1 MQSSA
6 KSIKFLPIQGNKV
19 FKENDEIK
27 IKIDAGSAPM
37 INTNNSYLIFSIQI
51 PNCPVYM
58 NPSQFLGGGRIF
70 REMTI
75 TDFNE
80 QVQLENITD
89 LHLLESI
96 AAYYGENENDKN
108 IRGIFNGRCPNIA
121 EVFHESTDFTV
132 PTNNSRGGGTISQ
145 YYQKSPAV
153 AGGTASVNSDL
164 SRKVQVLYRFNLSGI
179 LNPYRTENWANI
191 LTQGITIRLRLLPAH
206 KLLVPRQIRSQATAA
221 AGDVTARPAFDGG
234 MGQIEK
240 LETRDMGNGTEEQV
254 GTNGRRQTIAVE
266 GSATAFNDP
275 RVYAIRG
282 FVDAAGAQ
290 QLGQDPIPNNPGVAI
305 VPISGL
311 ILANPTD
318 GSAEYVNKFRTADLN
333 NCLFKVGGK
342 VRIAKR
348 AGGNFTAAECFGSQN
363 GMTEKI
369 AEVRVRT
376 GRIELL
382 FENNVTVTDRIA
394 LGTPIIPDLN
404 DINISYEVTDV
415 QYTAEVVSMPPQ
427 YLEQLVQR
435 FNSGK
440 TVIQYRTYDDYK
452 INIPSGATQT
462 ELYIPADNTRAFAF
476 LNYNERLIGEA
487 PQVDNLLPPNYVNQ
501 TAAGAFLDGIQ
512 GLEYQFNINGNL
524 VPQLP
529 VSLES
534 VCRSDDIK
542 GVSVLAQIELEKA
555 LMATSI
561 PIKNLL
567 HVGNCLVIGRG
578 LGRDGSTFNL
588 KENDMRLR
596 VNYRHQNQNIL
607 THNVVYSVRVL
618 RVVNGSRV
626 VVR

>member
-6 KSIKFLPIQGNKV
+6 KSIKFLPIQGNKI

-37 INTNNSYLIFSIQI
+37 INTANSYLVFSVQI

-58 NPSQFLGGGRIF
+58 NPSELLGGGRIF

-89 LHLLESI
+89 LHLLEAI
-96 AAYYGENENDKN
+96 YAKYGENDNDKN
-108 IRGIFNGRCPNIA
+108 IRGIFQGRCPSVA
-121 EVFHESTDFTV
+121 EVFHESTNFTT

-145 YYQKSPAV
+145 YYQKAPAV
-153 AGGTASVNSDL
+153 AGGVASVNSDL
-164 SRKVQVLYRFNLSGI
+164 SRKVQVIYRFNLSGI
-179 LNPYRTENWANI
+179 LNPYRNENWANI

-221 AGDVTARPAFDGG
+221 AGDVTERPAFNGG

-240 LETRDMGNGTEEQV
+240 LERRDMGNGTELEV
-254 GTNGRRQTIAVE
+254 GINGRRQTIAVE
-266 GSATAFNDP
+266 NSATAFNDP
-275 RVYAIRG
+275 RVYSIRG
-282 FVDAAGAQ
+282 YVDGAGAQ
-290 QLGQDPIPNNPGVAI
+290 QLATDPVPTN
-305 VPISGL
+305 PISGL

-318 GSAEYVNKFRTADLN
+318 NAAAYVNKFRTADLN

-342 VRIAKR
+342 VRIAKK
-348 AGGNFTAAECFGSQN
+348 AGGNFTALECFGSPN
-363 GMTEKI
+363 GLTATI
-369 AEVRVRT
+369 AEIKIRT
-376 GRIELL
+376 GRIELI
-382 FENNVTVTDRIA
+382 FSANVTPTATMA

-404 DINISYEVTDV
+404 DINISYEVTDL

-427 YLEQLVQR
+427 YLQQLVQR

-452 INIPSGATQT
+452 INIPTGATQT
-462 ELYIPADNTRAFAF
+462 ELYIPADNTRSFAF

-487 PQVDNLLPPNYVNQ
+487 PQVDNLLPPNYVNELG
-501 TAAGAFLDGIQ
+501 GAFLDGIQ
-512 GLEYQFNINGNL
+512 ASEYQFNINGNL
-524 VPQLP
+524 IPQLP
-529 VSLES
+529 VSLEN
-534 VCRSDDIK
+534 VCRSDDVK

-567 HVGNCLVIGRG
+567 HVGNCFVIGRG
-578 LGRDGSTFNL
+578 LGRDGSSFNL
-588 KENDMRLR
+588 KDNNLRLR
-596 VNYRHQNQNIL
+596 VNYKNQNQNIM

-618 RVVNGSRV
+618 KVVNGSRV
-626 VVR
+626 VLR